1 MNPKQTKEDKIYV
14 YSSFKQICLLACSSV
29 SSAVTMYSYELF
41 VYKCLLQKLFRSG
54 NAGSWKLIIN
64 YTLI

>member
-1 MNPKQTKEDKIYV
+1 MNAKQTKEDKIYV
-14 YSSFKQICLLACSSV
+14 YSSFKQICLPVLV